1 MDYDNNLHFYIRQVN
16 RTGQSNST
24 YTPLGQTTIDPHPTY
39 DLTSSLIELTASH
52 HVIDTKWHL
61 IGETVD
67 HIVKHYDFSVQ
78 KKTILYTKT
87 RWWVKKRRRHIWMS
101 LLLHN
106 GVTSVW
112 LWARMW
118 LLIAFLPCNLAKEI
132 KSAKKR

>member
-1 MDYDNNLHFYIRQVN
+1 MDYDNNLHFYIWQVN

-67 HIVKHYDFSVQ
+67 HIVKHYDFSCENRLYIIYKVKMMGKKK
-78 KKTILYTKT
+78 KKTHMN
-87 RWWVKKRRRHIWMS
+87 V
-101 LLLHN
+101 
-106 GVTSVW
+106 SVV
-112 LWARMW
+112 A
-118 LLIAFLPCNLAKEI
+118 
-132 KSAKKR
+132 